1 MKMKNDIQKTKYITI
16 RSSEGMLKLLKYV
29 CRKNGIP
36 YAAFIEANVIRLIN
50 DTLKDKDNAEQI
62 IRETPALAPYIV
74 DFLKERKKFIS
85 DTIERVLSKS
95 KDEKVHNYYVSR
107 CTQRVFDGITWRLE
121 DLDAVPGLR
130 QTMDQIIKEYDMN
143 GYSTTERSYCDTS
156 NAVNLTKEDYIQ
168 ELRNL

>member
-1 MKMKNDIQKTKYITI
+1 MKMKNDVQKTKYITI

-36 YAAFIEANVIRLIN
+36 YTAFIEANVSRFIN
-50 DTLKDKDNAEQI
+50 NALKDKDNAERI
-62 IRETPALAPYIV
+62 IEEVPALAPCIV
-74 DFLKERKKFIS
+74 EFFKRRKKFIS

-95 KDEKVHNYYVSR
+95 KDKEVHDYYVSR
-107 CTQRVFDGITWRLE
+107 CTQSVFDGITWRLE

-130 QTMDQIIKEYDMN
+130 ETMDQIIKEYDEN
-143 GYSTTERSYCDTS
+143 GFSKTERNYCDTS
-156 NAVNLTKEDYIQ
+156 NTVKLTKEDYIQ